1 MSVLGYFPAFVQ
13 LVVEVRVS
21 LPLQTWRHLVR
32 LQRVELSS
40 WIDLQPVVGITAEL
54 VTQVIELF
62 IEQVRLRHNR
72 VL

>member
-40 WIDLQPVVGITAEL
+40 WIDLQPVVGVAAEL
-54 VTQVIELF
+54 VAQVIELF
-62 IEQVRLRHNR
+62 IKQVRLRHNR